1 MVGRKGTKVGNVLQK
16 HWNITPE
23 SEVEVRAQI
32 PFFEPA
38 VSSVGRLRQILQD
51 PAFHIVV

>member
-1 MVGRKGTKVGNVLQK
+1 MIGRKGTKVGNVLQK
-16 HWNITPE
+16 HRTITPE
-23 SEVEVRAQI
+23 PEVEARAQI

-38 VSSVGRLRQILQD
+38 VSSVGRLQQILQD